1 MSELAKRQ
9 ERLQYQFTKHFAC
22 ADGPLFLILSDVDRW
37 PGNLQPRLLASNG
50 ETEVTVAFRDN
61 SRAMIRF
68 AKLAG
73 GVNRVT
79 VEHEASAN
87 DSSRDGSTG
96 NASAAG
102 FDYEIFWFELF
113 EMLNARLM
121 PGKVSIATA
130 PGKVNLFFK
139 VGPLLESGYHD
150 VASLYLAVDL
160 RENVTAQIATEYS
173 VQVTGSLGDFQLLSV
188 PTDETN
194 LVVKVAEQVKAAAG
208 TPSAIKLVL
217 GIDKH
222 VPVAGGMGGG
232 SADAAAA
239 LVAVNDLLGANLSAE
254 ALHNLA
260 AELGSDVPFALAGG
274 AAIGVGRGEQLT
286 ALENVAPIH
295 LVLILDDQG
304 LSTPA
309 VYRRLDELR
318 AARNEN
324 AANPEMNTD
333 LLRALQ
339 RSNAFELAELMHND
353 LEEAALSLRPDLKIK
368 ITTALQHGALRA
380 MVSGSGPTILALAA
394 SEAAA
399 MQIARAMNDLGYNA
413 IATHGPAAAT
423 ERVD

>member
-1 MSELAKRQ
+1 
-9 ERLQYQFTKHFAC
+9 
-22 ADGPLFLILSDVDRW
+22 
-37 PGNLQPRLLASNG
+37 
-50 ETEVTVAFRDN
+50 
-61 SRAMIRF
+61 
-68 AKLAG
+68 
-73 GVNRVT
+73 
-79 VEHEASAN
+79 
-87 DSSRDGSTG
+87 
-96 NASAAG
+96 
-102 FDYEIFWFELF
+102 
-113 EMLNARLM
+113 
-121 PGKVSIATA
+121 
-130 PGKVNLFFK
+130 
-139 VGPLLESGYHD
+139 LLESGYHD

-160 RENVTAQIATEYS
+160 RETVTAQIATEYS

-254 ALHNLA
+254 TLHNLA

-318 AARNEN
+318 AGRNDN
-324 AANPEMNTD
+324 AANPEMNAD

-339 RSNAFELAELMHND
+339 RSNAFDLAELMHND

-380 MVSGSGPTILALAA
+380 MVSGSGPTVLALAA

-413 IATHGPAAAT
+413 IATHGPAAST
-423 ERVD
+423 ELVD

>member
-1 MSELAKRQ
+1 
-9 ERLQYQFTKHFAC
+9 
-22 ADGPLFLILSDVDRW
+22 
-37 PGNLQPRLLASNG
+37 
-50 ETEVTVAFRDN
+50 
-61 SRAMIRF
+61 
-68 AKLAG
+68 LAG

-160 RENVTAQIATEYS
+160 RETVTAQIATEYS

-232 SADAAAA
+232 SRSMICSG
-239 LVAVNDLLGANLSAE
+239 LTSTPKPCTIWPL
-254 ALHNLA
+254 NLA
-260 AELGSDVPFALAGG
+260 AMCHSRL
-274 AAIGVGRGEQLT
+274 
-286 ALENVAPIH
+286 
-295 LVLILDDQG
+295 
-304 LSTPA
+304 PA
-309 VYRRLDELR
+309 VQPSVLVVV
-318 AARNEN
+318 
-324 AANPEMNTD
+324 
-333 LLRALQ
+333 
-339 RSNAFELAELMHND
+339 SN
-353 LEEAALSLRPDLKIK
+353 
-368 ITTALQHGALRA
+368 
-380 MVSGSGPTILALAA
+380 
-394 SEAAA
+394 
-399 MQIARAMNDLGYNA
+399 
-413 IATHGPAAAT
+413 
-423 ERVD
+423 

>member
-1 MSELAKRQ
+1 
-9 ERLQYQFTKHFAC
+9 
-22 ADGPLFLILSDVDRW
+22 
-37 PGNLQPRLLASNG
+37 
-50 ETEVTVAFRDN
+50 VTVAFRDN
-61 SRAMIRF
+61 SRATIRF

-87 DSSRDGSTG
+87 DSSRDGSTS

-160 RENVTAQIATEYS
+160 RETVTAQIATEYS

-239 LVAVNDLLGANLSAE
+239 LVAVNDLLGANLGAE
-254 ALHNLA
+254 TLHNLA

-286 ALENVAPIH
+286 PLENVAPIH

-318 AARNEN
+318 AGRNEN
-324 AANPEMNTD
+324 AANPEMNAE

-339 RSNAFELAELMHND
+339 RSNAFDLAELMHND

-380 MVSGSGPTILALAA
+380 MVSGSGPTVLALAA

-423 ERVD
+423 ELVD

>member
-1 MSELAKRQ
+1 
-9 ERLQYQFTKHFAC
+9 
-22 ADGPLFLILSDVDRW
+22 
-37 PGNLQPRLLASNG
+37 
-50 ETEVTVAFRDN
+50 
-61 SRAMIRF
+61 
-68 AKLAG
+68 
-73 GVNRVT
+73 
-79 VEHEASAN
+79 
-87 DSSRDGSTG
+87 
-96 NASAAG
+96 
-102 FDYEIFWFELF
+102 
-113 EMLNARLM
+113 M

-160 RENVTAQIATEYS
+160 RETVTAQIATEYS

-286 ALENVAPIH
+286 TLENVAPIH

-318 AARNEN
+318 AARSEN
-324 AANPEMNTD
+324 VANPEMNAD

-339 RSNAFELAELMHND
+339 RSNAFDLAELMHND

-380 MVSGSGPTILALAA
+380 MVSGSGPTVLALAA

-399 MQIARAMNDLGYNA
+399 TQIARAMNDLGYNA

-423 ERVD
+423 ELVD

>member
-1 MSELAKRQ
+1 MSEISKRSGQ
-9 ERLQYQFTKHFAC
+9 LQYVFTKHIAC

-61 SRAMIRF
+61 SRATIRF

-79 VEHEASAN
+79 VEHEASAS
-87 DSSRDGSTG
+87 DSSGEG
-96 NASAAG
+96 SAAG

-139 VGPLLESGYHD
+139 VGPLLDSGYHD

-160 RENVTAQIATEYS
+160 RETVTAQIATEYS

-254 ALHNLA
+254 GLHNLA

-309 VYRRLDELR
+309 VYRRLDEIR
-318 AARNEN
+318 AGRNEN
-324 AANPEMNTD
+324 AANPEMNAE

-339 RSNAFELAELMHND
+339 RSNAFDLADLMHND

-380 MVSGSGPTILALAA
+380 MVSGSGPTVLALAA

-399 MQIARAMNDLGYNA
+399 MQIARAMNELGYNA

-423 ERVD
+423 ELVD

>member
-1 MSELAKRQ
+1 MSELAKRP
-9 ERLQYQFTKHFAC
+9 ERLQYSFSKHFAC
-22 ADGPLFLILSDVDRW
+22 ADGPLFLILSDVERW
-37 PGNLQPRLLASNG
+37 PGNLQPRLLSSNG
-50 ETEVTVAFRDN
+50 ESELIVAFRDN
-61 SRAMIRF
+61 SRATIRF

-79 VEHEASAN
+79 VEHEASATEN
-87 DSSRDGSTG
+87 SAG
-96 NASAAG
+96 AAAG

-113 EMLNARLM
+113 EMLSARLM
-121 PGKVSIATA
+121 PGKFAIATA

-139 VGPLLESGYHD
+139 VGPLLETGYHD

-160 RENVTAQIATEYS
+160 RETVTAQIATEYS

-188 PTDETN
+188 PTDESN

-208 TPSAIKLVL
+208 TPAAIKLVL

-239 LVAVNDLLGANLSAE
+239 LVAVNDLLGANLGPE
-254 ALHNLA
+254 RLHEMA

-286 ALENVAPIH
+286 ALESVAPIH
-295 LVLILDDQG
+295 LVLIFDDHG

-318 AARNEN
+318 AARQEQVQS
-324 AANPEMNTD
+324 PEVS
-333 LLRALQ
+333 REFIGALQ
-339 RSNAFELAELMHND
+339 KSNAFDLAEVMHND
-353 LEEAALSLRPDLKIK
+353 LEEAALSLRPDLQIK
-368 ITTALQHGALRA
+368 MTTALQHGALRA

-399 MQIARAMNDLGYNA
+399 TQIARSMNELGYKA
-413 IATHGPAAAT
+413 IATHGPAAPT
-423 ERVD
+423 ELVD